1 MDFNTQAANW
11 DTEGR
16 ENRAKIIANEIIKSV
31 DVKENRSALEFGCGT
46 GLVSF
51 NLADKFEH
59 ITLIDTSEGMIEKVK
74 QKLQD
79 SRVKN
84 MTAFRMDI
92 SEGNVLKDKFDVIY
106 TSMALHHIMD
116 TKAVLKSLYELLNE
130 GGALCIV
137 ELDEEDGSFHKLEK
151 DFKGHNGFNQEALK
165 AIMRET
171 GFKSVVSNTF
181 YNDFKVIDDEKI
193 EYSLFLM
200 VGKR

>member
-1 MDFNTQAANW
+1 MDFNAQAANW

-16 ENRAKIIANEIIKSV
+16 ENRARIIANEIIKSV

-79 SRVKN
+79 SKVKN
-84 MTAFRMDI
+84 MTAFQADI

-116 TKAVLKSLYELLNE
+116 TRAVLKSLYELLNE

-165 AIMRET
+165 AIMREN